1 LLGASSAGRATPH
14 VFIFYLSQ
22 TEGRLSDY
30 LAYTEGSNPV
40 PRANR
45 IAQSALIAQFEG
57 VSAVILY
64 DIYDLLGGGYNF
76 HCFPNPLLS
85 P

>member
-1 LLGASSAGRATPH
+1 
-14 VFIFYLSQ
+14 
-22 TEGRLSDY
+22 
-30 LAYTEGSNPV
+30 

-64 DIYDLLGGGYNF
+64 DIYDLFGGGHNF
-76 HCFPNPLLS
+76 HGFLNPLLS